1 MEQPSVH
8 ISPSGTVTQLRR
20 MLANMDIYL
29 NSDSRW
35 LEFGCGSG
43 HSVYECRDAGFD
55 AYGFDITS
63 YVNLRQPNDEKYFRF
78 ALTGKPANTP
88 EYSIDESFYKIPFED
103 NFFDFIF
110 SISVLEHVMN
120 YDVAL
125 AEISR
130 VLGPG
135 GVAIHTFPSRYIPI
149 EPHIFV
155 PFGAAIQNYPWYLLW
170 ALLGVRNQ
178 FQHHLGPVA
187 RAKINC
193 HYAGTG
199 LMYLKI
205 NDILKISSRHFREV
219 RLVPHLW
226 EMSKHGDLSHKGRL
240 LHGPWGLRRIFHW
253 IYNRCCNVVLFLRK

>member
-8 ISPSGTVTQLRR
+8 ISPSATVSRLRR
-20 MLANMDIYL
+20 MLANMDVYL
-29 NSDSRW
+29 NRDSRL

-43 HSVYECRDAGFD
+43 SWVYEFRDAGFD
-55 AYGFDITS
+55 AYGFDIAS
-63 YVNLRQPNDEKYFRF
+63 YVNLRQPNDEQYFKF
-78 ALTGKPANTP
+78 ALTGKPAHVP
-88 EYSIDESFYKIPFED
+88 EYGIDGSSYRIPFED
-103 NFFDFIF
+103 GLFDLVF
-110 SISVLEHVMN
+110 SGSVFEHVMN
-120 YDVAL
+120 YDIAL

-187 RAKINC
+187 RAKVNC

-199 LMYLKI
+199 LNYLKI
-205 NDILKISSRHFREV
+205 KDILNISRRHFREV

-226 EMSKHGDLSHKGRL
+226 EMIDQGDLSLKGRL
-240 LHGPWGLRRIFHW
+240 IHGLPLGRRIFRW
-253 IYNRCCNVVLFLRK
+253 IYNRFWTVVLFVRK